1 MCMKTSDKIEE
12 KLLEAKISEILHKI
26 GIPAHISGYR
36 HIIEAILMVVYDKNR
51 MTKINDLIYQEIA
64 NKNKKSKSAVERA
77 MRRAIEIAW
86 ERGNLDYI
94 NEIFGYTIN
103 PQKGKPTNKEFIAMI
118 ANKIT
123 MEML

>member
-1 MCMKTSDKIEE
+1 MKTSDKIEE
-12 KLLEAKISEILHKI
+12 KMLEAKISEILHKI